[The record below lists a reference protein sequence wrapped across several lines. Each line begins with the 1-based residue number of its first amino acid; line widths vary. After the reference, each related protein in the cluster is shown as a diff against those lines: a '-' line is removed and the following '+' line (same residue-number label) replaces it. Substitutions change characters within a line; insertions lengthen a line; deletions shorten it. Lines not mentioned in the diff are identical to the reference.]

1 MTSTSVNRI
10 AGRVR
15 PLFVLALGVAL
26 AAACT
31 PRGETPSAS
40 PPAAVPGATGSP
52 PARAVVAERTAE
64 VGVPPGY
71 QPFVEFADARHGYA
85 VFTDCGAS
93 GPCRGRLFA
102 TADGGATWQA
112 RPMPLAEDKS
122 IQLYVVGP
130 QQMMIWGDAAG
141 GYHLSRDGGLT
152 FTFSR
157 TIPADYH
164 AATGVRYGVDSAAN
178 EPVLRDW
185 QTGEPVPL
193 PDGYQGAGAVAT
205 PDGAIWLTRFEP
217 VKETARSADGGRTWQ
232 RLVVPEQPGRK
243 LWMLSVRV
251 SPTGDAWL
259 VGEQDMMSAGGGTSL
274 QRGSVLKATGL
285 PLIWQL
291 VDGAWRARPI
301 EGLREQPN
309 RMYTVAPAGDG
320 LLAVAGPDA
329 VGYLADRYVEI
340 PGTPRLDWVT
350 ELADGTLFARQNTPG
365 EFYLGTGHGWQRVW
379 AKVTL
384 R

>member
-1 MTSTSVNRI
+1 MNRF

-15 PLFVLALGVAL
+15 PLLMTVLGLALVT
-26 AAACT
+26 ACT
-31 PRGETPSAS
+31 PRGED
-40 PPAAVPGATGSP
+40 PGAPAPLPATTASP
-52 PARAVVAERTAE
+52 PARAAVQERTAE

-71 QPFVEFADARHGYA
+71 LPFVEFADARHGYA
-85 VFTDCGAS
+85 VFTDCG
-93 GPCRGRLFA
+93 GNGTCRGRLFA
-102 TADGGATWQA
+102 TADAGVTWQA
-112 RPMPLAEDKS
+112 RPMPLAEDES

-130 QQMMIWGDAAG
+130 QQMMIWGDKAG

-152 FTFSR
+152 FTFSA
-157 TIPADYH
+157 TVPADYH
-164 AATGVRYGVDSAAN
+164 AATGVRYGVDFATD

-185 QTGEPVPL
+185 RTGKPVPL

-217 VKETARSADGGRTWQ
+217 TKETARSVDGGRTWQ
-232 RLVVPEQPGRK
+232 RLAVPDQPGRK

-251 SPTGDAWL
+251 SPTGDVWL
-259 VGEQDMMSAGGGTSL
+259 VGEQDMLSAGGGTSL
-274 QRGSVLKATGL
+274 LRGSVLKATGL

-309 RMYTVAPAGDG
+309 QMYTVAPAGDG
-320 LLAVAGPDA
+320 LLAIAGPEA
-329 VGYLADRYVEI
+329 VGYLADRYVEV

-350 ELADGTLFARQNTPG
+350 ELPDGTLFARQDVPG
-365 EFYLGTGHGWQRVW
+365 EFYLGTGHGWSREWV
-379 AKVTL
+379 KVTL
-384 R
+384 K

>member
-1 MTSTSVNRI
+1 MNRF
-10 AGRVR
+10 AGRAR
-15 PLFVLALGVAL
+15 PLLVLTLGLAL

-31 PRGETPSAS
+31 PRGETPAGPSGAAAPSAT
-40 PPAAVPGATGSP
+40 ASP
-52 PARAVVAERTAE
+52 PARATVTERTAD
-64 VGVPPGY
+64 VGVPPDY
-71 QPFVEFADARHGYA
+71 HPFVEFADARHGYA
-85 VFTDCGAS
+85 VFTDCGGS

-102 TADGGATWQA
+102 TEDAGKTWQA

-130 QQMMIWGDAAG
+130 KQMMIWGEQAD

-152 FTFSR
+152 FAFSR

-164 AATGVRYGVDSAAN
+164 AATGVRYGVDYTAT

-205 PDGAIWLTRFEP
+205 PDGAIWLTTLEP
-217 VKETARSADGGRTWQ
+217 RKETARSVDGGRTWQ
-232 RLVVPEQPGRK
+232 RLPVPDQPGRK

-274 QRGSVLKATGL
+274 LRGSVLKATGL

-291 VDGAWRARPI
+291 VDGAWRPRPI
-301 EGLREQPN
+301 EGLREKPN
-309 RMYTVAPAGDG
+309 QQYTVAPAGAG

-350 ELADGTLFARQNTPG
+350 ELPDGTLFARQDQYG
-365 EFYLGTGHGWQRVW
+365 EFYLGSGRGWQRAWV
-379 AKVTL
+379 KVTL

>member
-1 MTSTSVNRI
+1 MNRF

-15 PLFVLALGVAL
+15 PLLVLTLGLAL

-31 PRGETPSAS
+31 PRPQAPAS
-40 PPAAVPGATGSP
+40 PPAAAVSGAAASP
-52 PARAVVAERTAE
+52 PARATVTERAAD
-64 VGVPPGY
+64 VGVPPDY
-71 QPFVEFADARHGYA
+71 HPFVEFADARRGYA
-85 VFTDCGAS
+85 VFTDCAGGS
-93 GPCRGRLFA
+93 PCRGRLFA
-102 TADGGATWQA
+102 TADAGATWQA

-130 QQMMIWGDAAG
+130 QQIMIWGETVD
-141 GYHLSRDGGLT
+141 GYHLSRDGGRT
-152 FTFSR
+152 FAFSR
-157 TIPADYH
+157 TVPADYQ
-164 AATGVRYGVDSAAN
+164 AATGVRYGVDFAAN

-193 PDGYQGAGAVAT
+193 PDGHQAAGAVAT
-205 PDGAIWLTRFEP
+205 PDGAIWLSRFEP
-217 VKETARSADGGRTWQ
+217 TKETARSIDGGRTWQ

-243 LWMLSVRV
+243 LWMLSVRI

-259 VGEQDMMSAGGGTSL
+259 VGEQDMMSSGGGTSL
-274 QRGSVLKATGL
+274 LRGSVLKATGL

-291 VDGAWRARPI
+291 VDGAWRPRPI

-309 RMYTVAPAGDG
+309 AMYTVAPAGDG
-320 LLAVAGPDA
+320 MLAIAGPDA

-340 PGTPRLDWVT
+340 PGTPRLDWVA
-350 ELADGTLFARQNTPG
+350 ELPDGTLFARQDQYG
-365 EFYLGTGHGWQRVW
+365 EFYLGTGRGWQREWV
-379 AKVTL
+379 KVTL